1 MPTTP
6 TDAEFLTAATDELT
20 AAAQPDIQP
29 VITDR
34 VSAILASVKLA
45 TTWVHNTAYV
55 VGNVVMPTV
64 RNGHKYRC
72 IQAGT
77 SAALLVNQPDWPV
90 GASAVITEGVSDPIL
105 TWVEDGPELSQ
116 IYDVRK
122 AIHKAW
128 LEKAAKASLLYA
140 TSQSGSRFEH
150 QQVYEHCNK
159 QAEIY
164 ASIGIA

>member
-45 TTWVHNTAYV
+45 TTWVNNTAYV

-77 SAALLVNQPDWPV
+77 SEALLADQPDWPV
-90 GASAVITEGVSDPIL
+90 GASAVITEGASDPIL
-105 TWVEDGPELSQ
+105 TWAEDGPELSQ
-116 IYDVRK
+116 IYDVRR
-122 AIHKAW
+122 AVHKAW
-128 LEKAAKASLLYA
+128 LEKAAKASILA
-140 TSQSGSRFEH
+140 DVS
-150 QQVYEHCNK
+150 QQVGGIRSSQIYDHCIK
-159 QAEIY
+159 QAERY
-164 ASIGIA
+164 ASAGIA